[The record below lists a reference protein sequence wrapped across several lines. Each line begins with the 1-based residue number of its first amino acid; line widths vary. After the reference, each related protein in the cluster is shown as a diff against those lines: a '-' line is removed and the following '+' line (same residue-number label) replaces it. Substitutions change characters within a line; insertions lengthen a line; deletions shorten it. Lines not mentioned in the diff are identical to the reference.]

1 MRPSES
7 PNGRSGGCGNTLSPA
22 HSPLKD
28 CAPHPMADAP
38 SNLTAAIY
46 AKTAQGQQEIQS
58 RSLGLTPLARR
69 VLVLVD
75 GKRSGQDLSTFVPG
89 GDITAQ
95 LTELLGRDCIEAVG
109 VVQQAPSPAAA
120 PAKPHAPDE
129 HDLAGL
135 PPAESRSAKELEM
148 ARNFM
153 TNTVNN
159 IFGHHNRISLLEAI
173 HGCQSSGELR
183 HVYVA
188 WAQALE
194 TNATGKKRLPEL
206 REKLFAVL

>member
-1 MRPSES
+1 MAEPGDTETLWDRTTPALHNPARTTSMPDTPSH
-7 PNGRSGGCGNTLSPA
+7 LI
-22 HSPLKD
+22 
-28 CAPHPMADAP
+28 
-38 SNLTAAIY
+38 AAIF

-75 GKRSGQDLSTFVPG
+75 GKRSGQDLSSFVPG
-89 GDITAQ
+89 GEIGAP
-95 LTELLGRDCIEAVG
+95 LSELLERECIAAVG
-109 VVQQAPSPAAA
+109 AVPHAPAPAAA
-120 PAKPHAPDE
+120 PAGAPSPDDN
-129 HDLAGL
+129 DLAGL
-135 PPAESRSAKELEM
+135 PPAESRSARDLDM

-173 HGCQSSGELR
+173 HGCRTSSDLR
-183 HVYVA
+183 GVYAA
-188 WAQALE
+188 WAQALG
-194 TNATGKKRLPEL
+194 TNAIGKKRLPEL

>member
-1 MRPSES
+1 
-7 PNGRSGGCGNTLSPA
+7 
-22 HSPLKD
+22 
-28 CAPHPMADAP
+28 MADVP

-46 AKTAQGQQEIQS
+46 AKTAQGQQEIPS
-58 RSLGLTPLARR
+58 CSLGLTPLARR
-69 VLVLVD
+69 ILVLVD
-75 GKRSGQDLSTFVPG
+75 GKRSGQDLSTFGPG
-89 GDITAQ
+89 GEISAQ
-95 LTELLGRDCIEAVG
+95 LTELLSRDCIEAVG
-109 VVQQAPSPAAA
+109 VAQPAASPAAA

-129 HDLAGL
+129 IDLSGL
-135 PPAESRSAKELEM
+135 PPAESRSAKELDM

-173 HGCQSSGELR
+173 HGCKSSSELR

-194 TNATGKKRLPEL
+194 TNATGKKRLPGL

>member
-1 MRPSES
+1 M
-7 PNGRSGGCGNTLSPA
+7 NNWFT
-22 HSPLKD
+22 PLKD
-28 CAPHPMADAP
+28 RAPHPMADAP
-38 SNLTAAIY
+38 SNLNTAIY
-46 AKTAQGQQEIQS
+46 AKTAQGQQEMQS
-58 RSLGLTPLARR
+58 RALGLTPLARR

-89 GDITAQ
+89 GEIGAH
-95 LTELLGRDCIEAVG
+95 LTELLTRDCIAAVG

-129 HDLAGL
+129 HDLDSL

-153 TNTVNN
+153 TNTVNT
-159 IFGHHNRISLLEAI
+159 IFGQHNRISLIEAI
-173 HGCQSSGELR
+173 HGCRTSDELR

-188 WAQALE
+188 WAQAME
-194 TNATGKKRLPEL
+194 TNSTGKKRLPEL

>member
-1 MRPSES
+1 
-7 PNGRSGGCGNTLSPA
+7 
-22 HSPLKD
+22 
-28 CAPHPMADAP
+28 MADAP
-38 SNLTAAIY
+38 PNLTAAIY

-75 GKRSGQDLSTFVPG
+75 GKRSGQELSTFVPG

-95 LTELLGRDCIEAVG
+95 LTELLTRDCIGAVG
-109 VVQQAPSPAAA
+109 VAQQAPGPVTA

-135 PPAESRSAKELEM
+135 PPAESRSANELEM

-173 HGCQSSGELR
+173 HGCKSSNELR

-206 REKLFAVL
+206 RDKLFTVL

>member
-1 MRPSES
+1 MP
-7 PNGRSGGCGNTLSPA
+7 T
-22 HSPLKD
+22 
-28 CAPHPMADAP
+28 
-38 SNLTAAIY
+38 NLIAAIY

-58 RSLGLTPLARR
+58 RALGLTPLARR

-89 GDITAQ
+89 NEIDAQ
-95 LTELLGRDCIEAVG
+95 LTELLDRECIEAVG
-109 VVQQAPSPAAA
+109 VAQQAPAPAAA
-120 PAKPHAPDE
+120 ATPAKPHAPDE
-129 HDLAGL
+129 SDLAGL
-135 PPAESRSAKELEM
+135 PPAESRSAKELDM

-173 HGCQSSGELR
+173 HGCRSSSELR

-194 TNATGKKRLPEL
+194 TNNIGKKRLPEL

>member
-1 MRPSES
+1 
-7 PNGRSGGCGNTLSPA
+7 
-22 HSPLKD
+22 
-28 CAPHPMADAP
+28 MADAP
-38 SNLTAAIY
+38 PNLTAAIY

-75 GKRSGQDLSTFVPG
+75 GKRSGKDLSTFVPG
-89 GDITAQ
+89 NEIAEQ
-95 LTELLGRDCIEAVG
+95 LTELLDRGCVEAVG
-109 VVQQAPSPAAA
+109 VAQQAPSPAAA
-120 PAKPHAPDE
+120 PAKPPAPDE
-129 HDLAGL
+129 SDLAAL
-135 PPAESRSAKELEM
+135 PPAESRSAKELDM

-159 IFGHHNRISLLEAI
+159 IFGHHNRISLIEAI
-173 HGCQSSGELR
+173 HGCRSSSELR

-194 TNATGKKRLPEL
+194 TNNIGKKRLPEL

>member
-1 MRPSES
+1 
-7 PNGRSGGCGNTLSPA
+7 
-22 HSPLKD
+22 
-28 CAPHPMADAP
+28 MADAP

-58 RSLGLTPLARR
+58 RSLGLAPLARR

-109 VVQQAPSPAAA
+109 VAQQAPSPAAA

-129 HDLAGL
+129 NDLAGL

-173 HGCQSSGELR
+173 HGCQSSSELR

-188 WAQALE
+188 WALALE

>member
-1 MRPSES
+1 MADPDDAE
-7 PNGRSGGCGNTLSPA
+7 TLCDQFTRHGKA
-22 HSPLKD
+22 APL
-28 CAPHPMADAP
+28 MADAP
-38 SNLTAAIY
+38 TNLTAAIY

-75 GKRSGQDLSTFVPG
+75 GKRSGKDLSTFVPG
-89 GDITAQ
+89 NEIAEQ
-95 LTELLGRDCIEAVG
+95 LTELLDRGCVEAVG
-109 VVQQAPSPAAA
+109 VAPQAPSPAAA
-120 PAKPHAPDE
+120 PAKPPAPDE
-129 HDLAGL
+129 SDLAAL
-135 PPAESRSAKELEM
+135 PPAESRSAKELDM

-159 IFGHHNRISLLEAI
+159 IFGHHNRISLIEAI
-173 HGCQSSGELR
+173 HGCRSSSELR

-194 TNATGKKRLPEL
+194 TNNIGKKRLPEL